1 MMTTITGLNT
11 YFSDLITSLMAIE
24 RQSLTRLEQEK
35 NTISLKRGVYADLQ
49 IKLNSLQTATRSL
62 ISSNAFFALTLGRSV
77 NVVNA
82 PSGKTVI
89 SASVS
94 STAVVGEYDFEVTTL
109 ARAERKASAAQSS
122 ADQALG
128 KSGTIWLGGDD
139 HPAAEVTPNTTI
151 SEVGTAAVGE
161 GLRELGTGNYI
172 VETRNDNGTL
182 QFRLKDSDGN
192 VVAIADNSSGGN
204 TLTTSWQTI
213 TAGTYD
219 TQRGLTIT
227 FTGSADDA
235 TTIISYTARGVAVTV
250 EESDSLINIASK
262 INEALQPQGRDLTA
276 TVVGTQLVFTA
287 AYTGTN
293 HTMIYSL
300 ADGLDLGTFTTLQT
314 AANAAFTVNNIEFT
328 RQSNSNLSD
337 VIYGV
342 SLNLAADAE
351 GNSATLVVGKSVST
365 ATSTI
370 ENFISQMNTVLSYL
384 EEKTSVTKQSDGTF
398 TRGVLA
404 DESVFNELRSQ
415 LLSALISSTSIS
427 GEYQSLREIGLTVG
441 DNLLLSVSDAS
452 KLEEALKA
460 NYEDVV
466 GLFDEVMGQ
475 VDTLLNRFVGTNS
488 YMNTAMNL
496 FDDQILGLNYQIDY
510 ENERL
515 ADKEQSLISQY
526 SQMQAQLMG
535 LSYMQQLWQGIYGNF
550 SKLY

>member
-1 MMTTITGLNT
+1 MMATITGLNT

-62 ISSNAFFALTLGRSV
+62 ISSNAFFALTIGRSV

-94 STAVVGEYDFEVTTL
+94 STAVVGEYDIEVTTL

-139 HPAAEVTPNTTI
+139 HPAAVVTPNTTI
-151 SEVGTAAVGE
+151 SGVGTAAVVE
-161 GLRELGTGNYI
+161 DLRELGTGNYI

-182 QFRLKDSDGN
+182 QFRLKDADGN

-235 TTIISYTARGVAVTV
+235 TTNISYTAGGVAVTV
-250 EESDSLINIASK
+250 EESDSLNNIASK

-342 SLNLAADAE
+342 TLNLAADAE
-351 GNSATLVVGKSVST
+351 GNNATLVVGKSVST

-370 ENFISQMNTVLSYL
+370 ENFISQLNSVLSYL

-398 TRGVLA
+398 SRGVLA

-475 VDTLLNRFVGTNS
+475 VDTLLNRFVGANS

-496 FDDQILGLNYQIDY
+496 FDDQIFGLSYQIDY

-526 SQMQAQLMG
+526 SQMQAQLMS

-550 SKLY
+550 SQFY